1 MDISTNPTDDWNEL
15 LGSTSE
21 TGDQFQ
27 EFRQEKDI
35 NLNEILDDK
44 KEDNALNDTFNDLT
58 KEENKENSEEVAEIT
73 AVELDKNTS
82 IYLNKLFEEGILAPF
97 EGEEIKTYDDFRD
110 LLQENIKTQLES
122 VASNV
127 LEAELSN
134 LPPQFQSVMKYGMNG
149 GTDVEGLLKNWQDAE
164 RVITLDPSTP
174 EGKKQIVTEYLSKVG
189 YGTEEMIAN
198 DVKAWEDLGTLDE
211 KVEAYKP
218 ILEEMQMQKILMFER
233 QAEQQRYQE
242 QQFESDFLSAVEDV
256 LIQDKQAIGLE
267 IPVDLKQALYSQSLS
282 QYQSQITGR
291 KMDALEAIIEESK
304 YGQNA
309 NPAFYTELM
318 FHAAYPEQ
326 YKAMLLSQVKAE
338 IAQTTE
344 RKLRSQVQ
352 SDQGKQNHVS
362 TSKSISIK
370 PIKF

>member
-15 LGSTSE
+15 LGSSSE

-27 EFRQEKDI
+27 EFRQDKDI
-35 NLNEILDDK
+35 TVNEILDDK
-44 KEDNALNDTFNDLT
+44 KEEDVLNDTFNGLDKNENGET
-58 KEENKENSEEVAEIT
+58 TEEGNIT
-73 AVELDKNTS
+73 SELDKNTS
-82 IYLNKLFEEGILAPF
+82 SYLNKLFEEGILAPF
-97 EGEEIKTYDDFRD
+97 EGEEIKTYDDFRE
-110 LLQENIKTQLES
+110 LLQENIKSQLES
-122 VASNV
+122 VSSNV
-127 LEAELSN
+127 LEHQISS
-134 LPPQFQSVMKYGMNG
+134 LPPQFQSIMKYGMNG
-149 GTDVEGLLKNWQDAE
+149 GTDVQTLLESWQDAE
-164 RVITLDPSTP
+164 RVITLDTNSS

-189 YGTEEMIAN
+189 YGTQEMIAN

-218 ILEEMQMQKILMFER
+218 ILEEMQMQKILMFEK
-233 QAEQQRYQE
+233 QAEQERYQE
-242 QQFESDFLSAVEDV
+242 QQFEVNFLSAVENV
-256 LIQDKQAIGLE
+256 LTQDKQAIGLE
-267 IPVDLKQALYSQSLS
+267 IPVDLKQALYAQSLS
-282 QYQSQITGR
+282 QYESQITGR

-304 YGQNA
+304 YGENA

-352 SDQGKQNHVS
+352 SDQGRQNHVS
-362 TSKSISIK
+362 INKNISIK

>member
-21 TGDQFQ
+21 TNDQFQ

-35 NLNEILDDK
+35 SLNEIIEDK
-44 KEDNALNDTFNDLT
+44 KEENPLNDTFNNLDET
-58 KEENKENSEEVAEIT
+58 KEGLKEGEENLAP
-73 AVELDKNTS
+73 AELDKNTAS
-82 IYLNKLFEEGILAPF
+82 YLNKLFEEGILAPF

-110 LLQENIKTQLES
+110 LLQENIKSQLEL
-122 VASNV
+122 VSNSV
-127 LEAELSN
+127 LESELNN

-149 GTDVEGLLKNWQDAE
+149 GTDVQTLLESWRDAE
-164 RVITLDPSTP
+164 RIITLDPNSP
-174 EGKKQIVTEYLSKVG
+174 EGKKEIVAEYLSKVG

-198 DVKAWEDLGTLDE
+198 DIKAWEDLGTLDS

-218 ILEEMQMQKILMFER
+218 ILEEMQMQKILMIEQ
-233 QAEQQRYQE
+233 QAEQERFQQ
-242 QQFESDFLSAVEDV
+242 QQFESNFLSAVEDV
-256 LIQDKQAIGLE
+256 LTQDRQTIGLE
-267 IPVDLKQALYSQSLS
+267 IPVDLKQALYAQSLS
-282 QYQSQITGR
+282 QYESPFTGR

-304 YGQNA
+304 YGENA

-352 SDQGKQNHVS
+352 ADQGKQNHVS
-362 TSKSISIK
+362 INKNISIK